1 MVEGPK
7 KRVLTSHVSDRTIR
21 RHKRVKRLMEAQ
33 GFLSLPDFFKHKAER
48 EWQGRSP
55 EEPEIVV
62 TGTAGPVLEDKSS
75 ASLVSTAA
83 PAMGAKVPAAS
94 VAQEALG
101 KLVAFTAA
109 ATASEALSHMSM
121 ASTVGGKDRKE
132 EEEDDDDEVAF
143 ITAAVAASS
152 AAIEARKEEE
162 EDEVVVVSTTGNATP
177 PHSPSSSE
185 SGNVRQPSW
194 GRSRTILYEHEPEE
208 SSSSGSD
215 TESGPEDL
223 QGTDTHKLKGHHH
236 RKSHDDPSPQQ
247 PMCKGVHSLMPD
259 LGRLWSTAD
268 LLQLR
273 PGFLQRCSFNEMRR

>member
-7 KRVLTSHVSDRTIR
+7 KRVLTSHVSDRTIWR
-21 RHKRVKRLMEAQ
+21 RKRVKRLMEAQ
-33 GFLSLPDFFKHKAER
+33 GFLSLPDFFEHKAER
-48 EWQGRSP
+48 ERQGRSP

-62 TGTAGPVLEDKSS
+62 TGTAGPVLEDKLS

-109 ATASEALSHMSM
+109 ATASEALSHMFM

-132 EEEDDDDEVAF
+132 EEEDDDNEVVF
-143 ITAAVAASS
+143 ITAAAVASS
-152 AAIEARKEEE
+152 AAIEAQKEEE

-194 GRSRTILYEHEPEE
+194 G
-208 SSSSGSD
+208 
-215 TESGPEDL
+215 
-223 QGTDTHKLKGHHH
+223 Q
-236 RKSHDDPSPQQ
+236 
-247 PMCKGVHSLMPD
+247 CKGVHSLMSD
-259 LGRLWSTAD
+259 LDHFWLMAD
-268 LLQLR
+268 
-273 PGFLQRCSFNEMRR
+273 P